1 MLLILRGRQAETK
14 MIYFSFLYKHIYLNT
29 EIFQYFAMVHCHASK
44 ISFKSLDIMLKVGPA
59 TSFLDL
65 SGLGCQQGQWRQ
77 LSRYTATLP
86 HSDGHRESWTE
97 INY

>member
-1 MLLILRGRQAETK
+1 
-14 MIYFSFLYKHIYLNT
+14 
-29 EIFQYFAMVHCHASK
+29 
-44 ISFKSLDIMLKVGPA
+44 MLKVGPA

-86 HSDGHRESWTE
+86 RCHTVMVTGRAGRRLIIDTTLCRDSQRWGHR
-97 INY
+97 NAA

>member
-1 MLLILRGRQAETK
+1 
-14 MIYFSFLYKHIYLNT
+14 
-29 EIFQYFAMVHCHASK
+29 
-44 ISFKSLDIMLKVGPA
+44 MLKVGPA

-77 LSRYTATLP
+77 LSRYTATQP